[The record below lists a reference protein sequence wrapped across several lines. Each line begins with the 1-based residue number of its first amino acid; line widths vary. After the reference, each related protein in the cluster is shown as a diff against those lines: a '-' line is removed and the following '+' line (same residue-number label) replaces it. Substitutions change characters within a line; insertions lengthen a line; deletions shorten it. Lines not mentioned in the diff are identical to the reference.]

1 MTESTTEG
9 KDIRILATR
18 LWHRL
23 RRPLTRWR
31 APYMWLSRRRTSR
44 ANLLVRADSVLAIE
58 APMRSANTY
67 GRSGHVAR
75 HMHTP
80 AHVLEAIRLD
90 VPTLVIVREP
100 TALAISHVIRRPALT
115 VRDSLIDYAEFFE
128 TLDTV
133 RSDLV
138 VATFEEVTHSF
149 DVVIK
154 RINDR
159 YGTVFNA
166 PHVDALFDQKVKDIP
181 AVIQVVLTGDRVHLG
196 YAVDV
201 HQLLGDLVDPVSTH
215 LEQHDGVDHGGYL
228 PRPS

>member
-44 ANLLVRADSVLAIE
+44 ANLLVRADSILAIE

-67 GRSGHVAR
+67 AVAAFYLSNGRSGHVAR

-80 AHVLEAIRLD
+80 AHVLEAIRLE

-166 PHVDALFDQKVKDIP
+166 PHVDALFDQK
-181 AVIQVVLTGDRVHLG
+181 
-196 YAVDV
+196 
-201 HQLLGDLVDPVSTH
+201 LLNI
-215 LEQHDGVDHGGYL
+215 
-228 PRPS
+228 